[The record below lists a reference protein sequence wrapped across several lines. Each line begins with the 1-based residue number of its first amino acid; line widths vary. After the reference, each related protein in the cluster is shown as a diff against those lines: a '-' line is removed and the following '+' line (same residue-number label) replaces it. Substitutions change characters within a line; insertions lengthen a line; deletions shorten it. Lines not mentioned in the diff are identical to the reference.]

1 LAGKLAMEP
10 GSTGS
15 IRSILSGFAT
25 FRNSRERFVCTTCI
39 DLHPCASDISTSTW
53 SPDRICHRSL
63 WDSQDHV
70 TFDDV
75 RCQPPL
81 RTLDVNGATWILNFK
96 IFKWAMGRRHGDT
109 VREWW
114 ITTCLVLTQFNFDLG
129 LFCFVL
135 RFRRQLEKGFVR
147 FCKCL
152 SYFDY
157 YFL

>member
-1 LAGKLAMEP
+1 M
-10 GSTGS
+10 
-15 IRSILSGFAT
+15 
-25 FRNSRERFVCTTCI
+25 
-39 DLHPCASDISTSTW
+39 
-53 SPDRICHRSL
+53 
-63 WDSQDHV
+63 
-70 TFDDV
+70 
-75 RCQPPL
+75 
-81 RTLDVNGATWILNFK
+81 NGATWILNFK

-114 ITTCLVLTQFNFDLG
+114 ITTCLVLTEFAFDLG

-157 YFL
+157 FFLSQWSMNWAFALFAMFYNVLLSHGSIENKSQIEMKVRLHGSRVGPTC